1 MYCLII
7 TSITCFIISFKKIKI
22 YKGVKIVTLPGVV
35 GKMQV
40 LLNHAESFILLKK
53 GKIIIKNTKKKV
65 INISKGLCYIK
76 NNNIKI
82 FL

>member
-1 MYCLII
+1 
-7 TSITCFIISFKKIKI
+7 
-22 YKGVKIVTLPGVV
+22 
-35 GKMQV
+35 MQV

-82 FL
+82 FLIISRHFPRFSEILIY